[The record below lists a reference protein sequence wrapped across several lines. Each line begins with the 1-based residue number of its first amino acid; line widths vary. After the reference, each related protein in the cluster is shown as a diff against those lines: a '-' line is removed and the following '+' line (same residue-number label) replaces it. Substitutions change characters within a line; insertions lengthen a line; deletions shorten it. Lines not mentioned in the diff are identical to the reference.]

1 VLGCNVDSLLTGR
14 KGVSLLARPRTP
26 LLSRTRIHEAAL
38 RIVDADGLDGLSMRK
53 LAAELGVRAPSL
65 YGHVDGKDELLH
77 AVANDIMERVDV
89 SGFGTGDWQL
99 GVRTWARSYRAALA
113 EHPNMVPFLV
123 YGPARREA
131 SLRAADA
138 VHGGLVGAG
147 WPPRYATMIGAS
159 TKYLVV
165 GAAMGSFSRG
175 FEDDVQIYRDRY
187 PNLVDAPSLRDHA
200 DEIDADSFEL
210 ALDSFLDGLAKLH
223 RSVRT
228 TRP

>member
-1 VLGCNVDSLLTGR
+1 VLSQ
-14 KGVSLLARPRTP
+14 A
-26 LLSRTRIHEAAL
+26 RIHQAAL
-38 RIVDADGLDGLSMRK
+38 RIVDTDGLEGLSMRK

-65 YGHVDGKDELLH
+65 YGHVASKDDLLH
-77 AVANDIMERVDV
+77 AVANDLMEAVDI
-89 SGFGTGDWQL
+89 SGFGTGDWLL
-99 GVRTWARSYRAALA
+99 GLRTWARSYRATLGS
-113 EHPNMVPFLV
+113 HPNLVPFMA
-123 YGPARREA
+123 YGPARRSA
-131 SLRAADA
+131 SLRVADA

-159 TKYLVV
+159 TKYLVI

-210 ALDSFLDGLAKLH
+210 ALDSFLDGLAI
-223 RSVRT
+223 RYRT
-228 TRP
+228 VVGNRP

>member
-1 VLGCNVDSLLTGR
+1 V
-14 KGVSLLARPRTP
+14 
-26 LLSRTRIHEAAL
+26 LSRARIHQTAL
-38 RIVDADGLDGLSMRK
+38 RIVDADGLAGLSMRK

-65 YGHVDGKDELLH
+65 YGHVASKDDLLH
-77 AVANDIMERVDV
+77 AVANDLMEAVDI
-89 SGFGTGDWQL
+89 SGFGTGDWRVGL
-99 GVRTWARSYRAALA
+99 RTWARSYRAALA
-113 EHPNMVPFLV
+113 AHPNMVPFLA

-131 SLRAADA
+131 SLRVADA

-147 WPPRYATMIGAS
+147 WPARYATMIGAS

-187 PNLVDAPSLRDHA
+187 PNLIDAPSLREHA

-210 ALDSFLDGLAKLH
+210 ALAAFLDGLGTLY
-223 RSVRT
+223 REIVRRT
-228 TRP
+228 P

>member
-1 VLGCNVDSLLTGR
+1 V
-14 KGVSLLARPRTP
+14 ARPRTP
-26 LLSRTRIHEAAL
+26 VLSTAGIHAAAL
-38 RIVDADGLDGLSMRK
+38 RIVDADGLAGLSMRK

-65 YGHVDGKDELLH
+65 YGHVRSKDELLH
-77 AVANDIMERVDV
+77 AVANELMERVDV
-89 SGFGTGDWQL
+89 SRFATGDWQL
-99 GVRTWARSYRAALA
+99 GLRTWARSYRAALA
-113 EHPNMVPFLV
+113 EHPNMVPFLA

-175 FEDDVQIYRDRY
+175 FEDDVQIYVDRY
-187 PNLVDAPSLRDHA
+187 PNLIDAPSLRDHA
-200 DEIDADSFEL
+200 DKIDADSFEL
-210 ALDSFLDGLAKLH
+210 ALDAFLHGLDALH
-223 RSVRT
+223 RT
-228 TRP
+228 LLPTLEA

>member
-1 VLGCNVDSLLTGR
+1 MSGQPQEVVTLG
-14 KGVSLLARPRTP
+14 RPRTP
-26 LLSRTRIHEAAL
+26 VLSRERIHAGAL

-65 YGHVDGKDELLH
+65 YGHVASKEELLH
-77 AVANDIMERVDV
+77 SVANDVMSHVDT
-89 SGFGTGDWQL
+89 SAFADGDWQL
-99 GVRTWARSYRAALA
+99 GLRVWARSYRDALA
-113 EHPNMVPFLV
+113 RHPNLVPFLA

-131 SLRAADA
+131 SLKAADA

-187 PNLVDAPSLRDHA
+187 PNLIDAPSLREHA
-200 DEIDADSFEL
+200 DEIDAASFEL
-210 ALDSFLDGLAKLH
+210 ALDAFVSGLARLH
-223 RSVRT
+223 GTIVGET
-228 TRP
+228 P

>member
-1 VLGCNVDSLLTGR
+1 MG
-14 KGVSLLARPRTP
+14 RPRTP
-26 LLSRTRIHEAAL
+26 VLNKERIHQGAL
-38 RIVDADGLDGLSMRK
+38 RIVDADGLDGLSMRR

-65 YGHVDGKDELLH
+65 YGHVASKDELLH
-77 AVANDIMERVDV
+77 AVANDVMMQVDV
-89 SGFGTGDWQL
+89 SAFDGDWQQGL
-99 GVRTWARSYRAALA
+99 RIWARSYRAALA
-113 EHPNMVPFLV
+113 THPNLVPFLA

-175 FEDDVQIYRDRY
+175 FEDDVQIYLDRY
-187 PNLVDAPSLRDHA
+187 PNLVDAPSLREHA

-210 ALDSFLDGLAKLH
+210 ALDAFLDGLATLY
-223 RSVRT
+223 RT
-228 TRP
+228 IVGPTP

>member
-1 VLGCNVDSLLTGR
+1 MG
-14 KGVSLLARPRTP
+14 RPRTP
-26 LLSRTRIHEAAL
+26 VLNRERIHAGAL
-38 RIVDADGLDGLSMRK
+38 RIVDTDGLDGLSMRR

-65 YGHVDGKDELLH
+65 YGHVASKDELLH
-77 AVANDIMERVDV
+77 SVANEVMTQVDT
-89 SGFGTGDWQL
+89 SAFADGDWRSGL
-99 GVRTWARSYRAALA
+99 RVWARSYRAALA
-113 EHPNMVPFLV
+113 THPNLVPFLA

-187 PNLVDAPSLRDHA
+187 PNLLDAPSLREHA
-200 DEIDADSFEL
+200 DEIDAASFEL
-210 ALDSFLDGLAKLH
+210 ALDAFLDGLASLY
-223 RSVRT
+223 RT
-228 TRP
+228 VVGERP

>member
-1 VLGCNVDSLLTGR
+1 V
-14 KGVSLLARPRTP
+14 
-26 LLSRTRIHEAAL
+26 LSRARIHQTAL
-38 RIVDADGLDGLSMRK
+38 RVIDADGLAGLSMRK

-65 YGHVDGKDELLH
+65 YGHVASKDDLLH
-77 AVANDIMERVDV
+77 AVANDLMEAVDI
-89 SGFGTGDWQL
+89 SGFGTGDWRL
-99 GVRTWARSYRAALA
+99 GLRTWARSYRAALA
-113 EHPNMVPFLV
+113 AHPNMVPFLA

-131 SLRAADA
+131 SLRVADA

-147 WPPRYATMIGAS
+147 WPARYATMIGAS

-187 PNLVDAPSLRDHA
+187 PNLMDAPSLREHA

-210 ALDSFLDGLAKLH
+210 ALDAFLDGLGTLY
-223 RSVRT
+223 REIVRRT
-228 TRP
+228 P

>member
-1 VLGCNVDSLLTGR
+1 MG
-14 KGVSLLARPRTP
+14 RPRTP
-26 LLSRTRIHEAAL
+26 VLSRARIHRTAL
-38 RIVDADGLDGLSMRK
+38 RIVDADGLAGLSMRK

-65 YGHVDGKDELLH
+65 YGHVASKDDLLH
-77 AVANDIMERVDV
+77 AVANDLMEAVDI
-89 SGFGTGDWQL
+89 SGFGTGDWRVGL
-99 GVRTWARSYRAALA
+99 RTWARSYRAALA
-113 EHPNMVPFLV
+113 AHPNMVPFLA

-131 SLRAADA
+131 SLRVADA

-147 WPPRYATMIGAS
+147 WPARYATMIGAS

-187 PNLVDAPSLRDHA
+187 PNLIDAPSLREHA

-210 ALDSFLDGLAKLH
+210 ALAAFLDGLGTLY
-223 RSVRT
+223 REIVRRT
-228 TRP
+228 P

>member
-1 VLGCNVDSLLTGR
+1 VLSTAG
-14 KGVSLLARPRTP
+14 
-26 LLSRTRIHEAAL
+26 IHAAAL
-38 RIVDADGLDGLSMRK
+38 RIVDADGLAGLSMRK

-65 YGHVDGKDELLH
+65 YGHVRSKDELLH
-77 AVANDIMERVDV
+77 AVANELMERVDV
-89 SGFGTGDWQL
+89 SRFATGDWQL
-99 GVRTWARSYRAALA
+99 GLRTWARSYRAALA
-113 EHPNMVPFLV
+113 EHPNMVPFLA

-175 FEDDVQIYRDRY
+175 FEDDVQIYVDRY
-187 PNLVDAPSLRDHA
+187 PNLIDAPSLRDHA
-200 DEIDADSFEL
+200 DKVDADSFEL
-210 ALDSFLDGLAKLH
+210 ALDAFLHGLDALRRTLTAA
-223 RSVRT
+223 RS
-228 TRP
+228 

>member
-1 VLGCNVDSLLTGR
+1 MG
-14 KGVSLLARPRTP
+14 RPRTP
-26 LLSRTRIHEAAL
+26 VLNRSRIHQAAL

-65 YGHVDGKDELLH
+65 YGHVASKEELLH
-77 AVANDIMERVDV
+77 AVANDLMEAVDI

-99 GVRTWARSYRAALA
+99 GLRTWARSYRATLGT
-113 EHPNMVPFLV
+113 HPNLVPFMA
-123 YGPARREA
+123 YGPARRSA
-131 SLRAADA
+131 SLRVADA

-159 TKYLVV
+159 TKYLVI

-187 PNLVDAPSLRDHA
+187 PNLVDAPSLREHA

-210 ALDSFLDGLAKLH
+210 ALDSFLAGLATRYRTVVGD
-223 RSVRT
+223 RS
-228 TRP
+228 